1 MGVLRIGIV
10 GCGTAGPAAAA
21 FLARQGHTVTVF
33 DKAPVLNPV
42 GAGLLLQP
50 SGLAVLEAMGLRETV
65 QRAGSIVRRMHA
77 ITAPP
82 VGRSVLDLS
91 YADLRPDLHGVGI
104 RRGELLSALLGAAR
118 NAGASIVTGV
128 EVASIRDRANESE
141 LVGSNGASLGAFD
154 LVLIADGSRSGLVG
168 SLGIPIRT
176 HNYLWGA
183 LWFIGERPLNPAA
196 PHAHTLEQV
205 YDSTTGL
212 IGTLPSGPTGD
223 GRESISIF
231 FSARTDRFD
240 AIRHG
245 DLDEWKR
252 GVARLHPRA
261 GEIAAQVTSPDQLLP
276 AAYREV
282 VMPRW
287 HAGRVA
293 VMGDAGHALSPLL
306 GMGANMGLMDA
317 HTLAAC
323 INTHGPVGGL
333 AAYSDAR
340 RSAIAT
346 YQRIC
351 RWMNPFFQSDTPALG
366 TFRDFAVPRLCRW
379 GWSRRHALQAIAG
392 IKTGLLK
399 AGPLPPVYAPRPPA
413 ESPHSPA
420 SPTAKPTFA
429 PSAPVP

>member
-1 MGVLRIGIV
+1 MRIGIV

-21 FLARQGHTVTVF
+21 MLARQGHAVSVF

-50 SGLAVLEAMGLRETV
+50 SGLAVLEAMGLREGV
-65 QRAGSIVRRMHA
+65 ERAGSIVRRMHA
-77 ITAPP
+77 TTPP
-82 VGRSVLDLS
+82 PKGRSVLDLS
-91 YADLRPDLHGVGI
+91 YGDLRSDLHGVGI

-118 NAGASIVTGV
+118 AAGVSIQTGV
-128 EVASIRDRANESE
+128 EVASIRDRASESE
-141 LVGSNGASLGAFD
+141 LVTVAGGSLGAFD
-154 LVLIADGSRSGLVG
+154 LVLIADGARSGLVG
-168 SLGIPIRT
+168 SLGIPTRV

-183 LWFIGERPLNPAA
+183 LWFIGQRPVDAAA

-223 GRESISIF
+223 GQEAISIF

-240 AIRHG
+240 TIRHG
-245 DLDEWKR
+245 NLEGWKR
-252 GVARLHPRA
+252 DVARLHPRA
-261 GEIAAQVTSPDQLLP
+261 GVIAAQVASPEQLLP

-306 GMGANMGLMDA
+306 GMGANMGLIDA
-317 HTLAAC
+317 FTLTRC
-323 INTHGPVGGL
+323 LERHGPKGGL

-340 RSAIAT
+340 RGSIRA

-351 RWMNPFFQSDTPALG
+351 RWMNPFFQSDTAALG
-366 TFRDFAVPRLCRW
+366 VVRDFAVPRLCRW
-379 GWSRRHALQAIAG
+379 GWSRKHALETVAG
-392 IKTGLLK
+392 VKTGLLTSG
-399 AGPLPPVYAPRPPA
+399 ALPAVYVPRATAPSPAAEPTFAASASLPPVP
-413 ESPHSPA
+413 
-420 SPTAKPTFA
+420 
-429 PSAPVP
+429 